1 MQINRQV
8 SRGRDE
14 FGSHSVSRKDHSATQ
29 KSMNRKKSSVM
40 SQNKKKTQGGGII
53 DIVDQQNVG
62 RTPDDLIEGRI
73 QVRSF
78 EEQ

>member
-1 MQINRQV
+1 
-8 SRGRDE
+8 
-14 FGSHSVSRKDHSATQ
+14 
-29 KSMNRKKSSVM
+29 M